1 MKSRLAVVFITVSV
15 FSPQFDCGLNMTDL
29 PRKVCQRAEA
39 TVSLLDIHTLIETA
53 AVKYGVPSE
62 FIKSIV
68 AAESNFNPTAVSP
81 KGAVGLMQLMPETAR
96 LYGGDARIPVQNIE
110 AGTRYLSFLLQRYR
124 RSRHPLTSA
133 IAAYNAGPGAV
144 DRYHGIPPF
153 RETRGYV
160 ARVLTFLGKFRKSGR
175 GSVDGHSEG
184 DAPDGIMTVDHEGR

>member
-1 MKSRLAVVFITVSV
+1 MV
-15 FSPQFDCGLNMTDL
+15 DL
-29 PRKVCQRAEA
+29 PGKICHGVEA

-53 AVKYGVPSE
+53 AVKYSVPAE

-68 AAESNFNPTAVSP
+68 AAESNFDPMAVSP

-96 LYGGDARIPVQNIE
+96 LYGGDPRIPAQNIE
-110 AGTRYLSFLLQRYR
+110 AGTRYLRFLLQRYR

-133 IAAYNAGPGAV
+133 IAAYNAGPGVV

-160 ARVLTFLGKFRKSGR
+160 TRVLAFLRKFHKSGR
-175 GSVDGHSEG
+175 GSLDDCSEG
-184 DAPDGIMTVDHEGR
+184 DAHDGVIAVDHEGPSSLRPPIQKTVE